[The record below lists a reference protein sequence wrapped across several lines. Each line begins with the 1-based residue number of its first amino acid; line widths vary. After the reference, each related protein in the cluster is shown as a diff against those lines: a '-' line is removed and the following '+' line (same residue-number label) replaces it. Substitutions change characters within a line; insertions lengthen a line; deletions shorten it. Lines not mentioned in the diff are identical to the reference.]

1 MNYIIFNQPT
11 KLSELDNYEFY
22 YNSLAFKA
30 APLLEGG
37 SEYANK
43 WKVSLPT
50 FLLSAQNQAGFWEQG
65 KHFHGEDQ
73 LLRSLFMLLSL
84 QSEYRY
90 AYN

>member
-30 APLLEGG
+30 APLEGG

-50 FLLSAQNQAGFWEQG
+50 FFTFGIESSGILGARKALSRKTNC
-65 KHFHGEDQ
+65 
-73 LLRSLFMLLSL
+73 
-84 QSEYRY
+84 
-90 AYN
+90 